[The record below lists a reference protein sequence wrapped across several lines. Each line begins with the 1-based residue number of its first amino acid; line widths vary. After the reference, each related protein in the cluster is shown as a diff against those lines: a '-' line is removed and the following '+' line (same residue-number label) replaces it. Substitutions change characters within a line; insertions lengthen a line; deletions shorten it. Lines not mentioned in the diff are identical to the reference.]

1 MDTKPDKS
9 ELLDTMRA
17 ERAYFEELLARVG
30 EEKMAQPGVDG
41 NGEWSVK
48 DILAHV
54 AAYEEWTA
62 GEIRAAITGEPAPPN
77 EDDEAHQEDW
87 WETNRRNAR
96 IYILNRDRPLEE
108 IMAKSRQAF
117 ERLLAAVEMIPEED
131 LSGPQEWT
139 YGEPLAKMIPVQSYA
154 HYQDHTPAIQAW
166 LDKQTAKEAQGQSP
180 AGNLELSPN

>member
-1 MDTKPDKS
+1 MDIKAGKP

-17 ERAYFEELLARVG
+17 GRAYFEELLARVG
-30 EEKMAQPGVDG
+30 AERMVLPGVDG

-48 DILAHV
+48 DIVAHV
-54 AAYEEWTA
+54 AAYEGWTA

-96 IYILNRDRPLEE
+96 IYILNRDRPLQE
-108 IMAKSRQAF
+108 IVARSRQAF
-117 ERLLAAVEMIPEED
+117 EHLLAAVELIPEED

-139 YGEPLAKMIPVQSYA
+139 FGEPLAKMIPVQSYA
-154 HYQDHTPAIQAW
+154 HYQDHMPAIQAW
-166 LDKQTAKEAQGQSP
+166 LDKQITKEAQGQSP
-180 AGNLELSPN
+180 A